1 MQGQVIINEQDKNF
15 GKKYD
20 EGKPMMDLLSPVALT
35 EIAKVMTFGANKYGK
50 HNWRDGLSWCRVL
63 AASLRHI
70 FSFIGGEDKDQETGL
85 SHIAHA
91 SCCLMFLLDYENS
104 RREFDDRYSRKK
116 D

>member
-1 MQGQVIINEQDKNF
+1 MSIKGLIKMWEWEKQCMEGQVIVDKEHKDF

-20 EGKPMMDLLSPVALT
+20 DGKPMMDLLSPIAMV

-50 HNWRDGLSWCRVL
+50 HNWRDGLSWSRVL

-70 FSFIGGEDKDQETGL
+70 MAFLNGEDKDPETGL

-91 SCCLMFLLDYENS
+91 SL
-104 RREFDDRYSRKK
+104 
-116 D
+116 